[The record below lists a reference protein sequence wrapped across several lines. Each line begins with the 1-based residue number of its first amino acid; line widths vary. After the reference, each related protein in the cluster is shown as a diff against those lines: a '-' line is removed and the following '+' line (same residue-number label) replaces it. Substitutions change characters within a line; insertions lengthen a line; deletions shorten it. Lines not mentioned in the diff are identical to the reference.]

1 MTFNSQSKGLAGV
14 TNDALS
20 SQYQPNTNSLLYQK
34 MSVDPNVL
42 GMFPQGMP
50 NGQAQFKAETQTP
63 FSFDLLNNGG
73 LATQNQTP
81 PLTFDE
87 MMKLSTANQP
97 SALTTGFKN
106 FGLAAQGVGSLY
118 GMYNA
123 GKSRKLA
130 EKQMGLTLAD
140 SNRSLANNTL
150 SYNQDL
156 MERTR
161 NGLIANSVKEGSPE
175 WNRRIAQAN
184 ASKVDGSP
192 IV

>member
-1 MTFNSQSKGLAGV
+1 MATDYSFAGRNNSNSMFNIGQQGNAQYKVPEIGYPMGASNGLA
-14 TNDALS
+14 
-20 SQYQPNTNSLLYQK
+20 Y
-34 MSVDPNVL
+34 
-42 GMFPQGMP
+42 
-50 NGQAQFKAETQTP
+50 GQ
-63 FSFDLLNNGG
+63 NGG
-73 LATQNQTP
+73 MSFEQMQELQ
-81 PLTFDE
+81 
-87 MMKLSTANQP
+87 KANQP

-106 FGLAAQGVGSLY
+106 FGLAAQGIGSLY

-130 EKQMGLTLAD
+130 ERQMGLTLAD

-192 IV
+192 IA